1 MRARMALIRSKTEVE
16 HREVLLRERPDHMME
31 ISPKGTVPVMLLGD
45 GVVIEESLEIMQYA
59 LNWELNDD
67 EEKWIQKN
75 DEEFKFHLD
84 RYKYPNRYDNVDSIE
99 HRNKAAEYIFE
110 LNGLITENPIST
122 ALSDALFPFVRQFAN
137 HDRQWFDS
145 QDWPNVHTWLA
156 SNLESEEFA
165 ICMTKFPQWIQ

>member
-1 MRARMALIRSKTEVE
+1 MALVRSNTEVE
-16 HREVLLRERPDHMME
+16 HREVLLRDRPSHMME
-31 ISPKGTVPVMLLGD
+31 ISPKGTVPVMLLSD
-45 GVVIEESLEIMQYA
+45 GTVIEESLEIMQYA
-59 LNWELNDD
+59 LNWQLNPDEEEWVRKNDD
-67 EEKWIQKN
+67 G
-75 DEEFKFHLD
+75 FKLHLD

-99 HRNKAAEYIFE
+99 HRNKATEYLFE
-110 LNGLITENPIST
+110 LNGLITENQIST

-165 ICMTKFPQWIQ
+165 ICMTKFPQWIE